1 MREPFPRFNLATM
14 SGVFPGTRTLV
25 FQRVR
30 LAPRAAQ
37 SEPAGLRWARVLW
50 YTDPPACRVEWEGR
64 SDASAEEGEELL
76 QIGSPAPALLGQQL
90 VDALAAA
97 GWQLVSCGSCGHWQP
112 LSLHTADGLGSGR
125 CQVLGTTDSGAG
137 HPALLSA
144 DSTLLVQSVLALSCA
159 AWQRS
164 GETRCQETQER
175 AAMTPIPRRAE
186 RESDERWTWA
196 GQLRRW
202 LGRPPTADRQS
213 WEERLVERSGLGAG
227 ADPCFACQGR
237 IANLGALVVAT
248 PEGDKE
254 TFSVWRCRSCYT
266 YYLNDWID
274 RWERTDSLETEERF
288 YRLSPPEAIEVLAAI
303 DQVLYA
309 DHPARRHGR
318 GAQRDWMLSFLA
330 GRPVLSH
337 QVRQGR

>member
-1 MREPFPRFNLATM
+1 MVQEPFPRFNLATM

-25 FQRVR
+25 YQRVR
-30 LAPRAAQ
+30 LAPRAAH
-37 SEPAGLRWARVLW
+37 SEPAGLRWARILW

-64 SDASAEEGEELL
+64 SNASGEEGQELL
-76 QIGSPAPALLGQQL
+76 RIVPPAPALLAQML

-112 LSLHTADGLGSGR
+112 LSLHTADGLGTGR
-125 CQVLGTTDSGAG
+125 CQFRGAAVQ
-137 HPALLSA
+137 PAPLPLSA
-144 DSTLLVQSVLALSCA
+144 DSTLLVQSALALSCA
-159 AWQRS
+159 AWTRS
-164 GETRCQETQER
+164 GEKCSQETQER
-175 AAMTPIPRRAE
+175 ETMAPIPRRAE

-248 PEGDKE
+248 AEGDKE

-274 RWERTDSLETEERF
+274 RWERTDSLETEERV
-288 YRLSPPEAIEVLAAI
+288 YRLTPPEAIEVLAAI

>member
-37 SEPAGLRWARVLW
+37 SEPAELRWARVLW

-125 CQVLGTTDSGAG
+125 CQVRGTTDSGAG